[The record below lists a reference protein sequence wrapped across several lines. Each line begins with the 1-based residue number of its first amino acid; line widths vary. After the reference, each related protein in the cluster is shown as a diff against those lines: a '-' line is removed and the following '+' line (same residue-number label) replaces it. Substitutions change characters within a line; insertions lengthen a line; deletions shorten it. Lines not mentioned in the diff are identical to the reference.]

1 MLSTEIKEKT
11 GLVIPVTR
19 GSGGVNSILITS
31 NGALDSLG
39 KEGYNLSVK
48 PDKIILKAKNENG
61 TFYGM
66 QTILQLLP
74 VTKKELQSNTILI
87 PAVEIIDKPRFEWRG
102 LMLDCGRYYYS
113 MNFLKKY
120 IDYIAMHKM
129 NTFHWHLTED
139 HGWRIEI
146 KKYPRLTDIGA
157 WRTETEFTQGRLN
170 GTPTGGY
177 YTQEQAKELVQYA
190 AERYVTIVPEIE
202 MPGHSTV
209 AFSCLFLSN
218 GFCVSKQK
226 DNVKL

>member
-87 PAVEIIDKPRFEWRG
+87 PAVEIIDKPRFE
-102 LMLDCGRYYYS
+102 
-113 MNFLKKY
+113 
-120 IDYIAMHKM
+120 
-129 NTFHWHLTED
+129 
-139 HGWRIEI
+139 
-146 KKYPRLTDIGA
+146 
-157 WRTETEFTQGRLN
+157 
-170 GTPTGGY
+170 
-177 YTQEQAKELVQYA
+177 
-190 AERYVTIVPEIE
+190 
-202 MPGHSTV
+202 
-209 AFSCLFLSN
+209 
-218 GFCVSKQK
+218 
-226 DNVKL
+226 